1 MVNGIVVG
9 IVLENQ
15 DPDGMHRVLVKYP
28 VESGEELKSSWCRMM
43 SPMSGKNRGLVILP
57 DKGTEVVLMFAY
69 RSMSPI
75 IMGGVYNGKDDKP
88 EPYHNDDSN
97 DDKRVFWSRNDHMV
111 IFDDTSGAE
120 KIEIGAQASSRLDV
134 TSAPI
139 YQQLKSAEKTINEYC
154 DKDTIHEA
162 KETYSIK
169 CKDFKLEASQTVAI
183 GAHQTASTKSKTST
197 SIKTP
202 SSTQIYKASRVDINP
217 SAPPADPQKALATP
231 THKHP
236 PTK

>member
-9 IVLENQ
+9 IVLDNV

-43 SPMSGKNRGLVILP
+43 TPMAGKMRGLVILP
-57 DKGTEVVLMFAY
+57 DIGTEVVLSFAY
-69 RSMSPI
+69 RSMSPY
-75 IMGGVYNGKDDKP
+75 IMGAVYNGKDDKP
-88 EPYHNDDSN
+88 EPYHNDDKN

-111 IFDDTSGAE
+111 IFDDTEGAE
-120 KIEIGAQASSRLDV
+120 KIEIGAQASTRLDV

-139 YQQLKSAEKTINEYC
+139 YQQLLSAEKTINEYC

-169 CKDFKLEASQTVAI
+169 CKDFKLEATQTIAI
-183 GAHQTASTKSKTST
+183 GAHQTMNAK
-197 SIKTP
+197 
-202 SSTQIYKASRVDINP
+202 STQSTTIKSGTTQTYKATRVDVNP
-217 SAPPADPQKALATP
+217 SAPPADPQTALPTP
-231 THKHP
+231 EHKHP
-236 PTK
+236 PTS

>member
-1 MVNGIVVG
+1 MVNGVVVG
-9 IVLENQ
+9 IVLDNV
-15 DPDGMHRVLVKYP
+15 DPNGMHRVLVKYP

-43 SPMSGKNRGLVILP
+43 SPMSGKMRGLVILP
-57 DKGTEVVLMFAY
+57 DVGTEVVLMFAY

-88 EPYHNDDSN
+88 EPYHNDDGN

-120 KIEIGAQASSRLDV
+120 KVEIGAQASTRLDV

-139 YQQLKSAEKTINEYC
+139 YQQLLSAEKTIKEYC

-162 KETYSIK
+162 KSTYSVK
-169 CKDFKLEASQTVAI
+169 CKDFKLEASQTIAI
-183 GAHQTASTKSKTST
+183 GAHQTMSTKSDVST
-197 SIKTP
+197 TIKTP
-202 SSTQIYKASRVDINP
+202 SSTQIYKATRIDVNP
-217 SAPPADPQKALATP
+217 SAPPAGPESPLSLP
-231 THKHP
+231 EHKHP

>member
-9 IVLENQ
+9 LVLDNK

-43 SPMSGKNRGLVILP
+43 SPMSGKNRGLVMLP
-57 DKGTEVVLMFAY
+57 DVGTEVVLSFAY
-69 RSMSPI
+69 RSMSPY
-75 IMGGVYNGKDDKP
+75 IMGAVYNGAADKP

-97 DDKRVFWSRNDHMV
+97 DDKRIFWSRNDHMV
-111 IFDDTSGAE
+111 IFDDTAGAE
-120 KIEIGAQASSRLDV
+120 KIEIGAQASSRMDV

-139 YQQLKSAEKTINEYC
+139 YQQLKSADKTINEYC

-169 CKDFKLEASQTVAI
+169 CKDFKLEASQSISI
-183 GAHQTASTKSKTST
+183 GAHKTMNSK
-197 SIKTP
+197 
-202 SSTQIYKASRVDINP
+202 STQSTTIKSTTTQTYKATRVDIN
-217 SAPPADPQKALATP
+217 SAATP
-231 THKHP
+231 PDPDPAKTLPEHKHP

>member
-9 IVLENQ
+9 IVLDNK
-15 DPDGMHRVLVKYP
+15 DPDKMHRVLVKFP
-28 VESGEELKSSWCRMM
+28 VESGETLKSSWCRMM
-43 SPMSGKNRGLVILP
+43 SPMSGGKRGMVMLP
-57 DKGTEVVLMFAY
+57 DIGTEVVLAFAY
-69 RSMSPI
+69 RSMSPY
-75 IMGGVYNGKDDKP
+75 IMGGVYNGAADKP
-88 EPYHNDDSN
+88 EPYHNDDGN

-120 KIEIGAQASSRLDV
+120 KIEIGAGASGRLDV

-169 CKDFKLEASQTVAI
+169 CKDFKLEASQTISI
-183 GAHQTASTKSKTST
+183 GAHQTMISKSGTST
-197 SIKTP
+197 TIK
-202 SSTQIYKASRVDINP
+202 SSTTQKYSASMVKINPGSPPGDPDPAKAS
-217 SAPPADPQKALATP
+217 PA
-231 THKHP
+231 HKHP
-236 PTK
+236 PSK